1 MNSGVYRLPFL
12 YHHEMKR
19 DRELA
24 SVHQEILDC
33 RRCPLHASRR
43 NAVPGEG
50 SIDARVMFVGEAPGV
65 KEDESGRP
73 FVGRSGNLL
82 TVMIA
87 EIGLSRDEV
96 FITSVLKSRPPG
108 NRTPRKNEV
117 EACRPYLHRQIDI
130 IRPRIVVLLGGVA
143 VSSVIGPWKISE
155 AHGRIHEAEGRRFF
169 ITYHPAAALRF
180 PRLRDTMRQ
189 DFSTLKRELD

>member
-1 MNSGVYRLPFL
+1 M
-12 YHHEMKR
+12 
-19 DRELA
+19 
-24 SVHQEILDC
+24 
-33 RRCPLHASRR
+33 
-43 NAVPGEG
+43 
-50 SIDARVMFVGEAPGV
+50 GEAPGF

-82 TVMIA
+82 TDMIA

-96 FITSVLKSRPPG
+96 FMTSVLKSRPPG

-117 EACRPYLHRQIDI
+117 EACRPYLDRQIDI

-143 VSSVIGPWKISE
+143 MSSVIGPCKISE
-155 AHGRIHEAEGRRFF
+155 AHGQLYEAEGRKFF

-180 PRLRDTMRQ
+180 PKLRDTMRK
-189 DFSTLKRELD
+189 DFSTLKHELG